1 MFVSTTVAP
10 ALLAL
15 AARALALPSAGRRDV
30 PSTSVWESV
39 EAAPSSWAQ
48 DEIAARSDESI
59 ELHIQLAQQN
69 MVEFEQLALAIAT
82 PGNAKYGQHMTRDEI
97 DAIIAPKEESRQ
109 LVFEWLGNNSLSD
122 TASLNER
129 GNIVTVTTTV
139 SKAEQLLNTKYNSY
153 TNAETGEK
161 ATRALS
167 VSLPEILFEHI
178 STIQPTTF
186 FGFKP
191 ITPKVRTDIGPD
203 VTYTTPTSL
212 STLYNFKGATALT
225 QGKMGIAGF
234 IKQWPSTADL
244 KTFLGKFAI
253 SGFGNSALSYTCTSV
268 NSGQCPAS
276 PSGANIGV
284 EANLDVQYARAITS
298 KIPNEFYSVG
308 GNNNQIYEYLSEYLL
323 ALSAAERPNVVSVSY
338 GGDESS
344 VTKSVASTT
353 CNQFMQLGA
362 AGVSILFA
370 SGDSG
375 VGSGCTISGSKAYQ
389 PDFPGGCPYVTM
401 VGGTTGSTT
410 EQAWV
415 DGGGGFSNYFTRPTW
430 QDTQVSSWLSK
441 NKDGNT
447 QYYNSAGRAY
457 PDVAAAATYFEIV
470 DGSKTEAVDGT
481 SCAAP
486 TFASIIELVNSN
498 RLAAGKSALG
508 FLNPWLYGNASSALT
523 DITAGSIGGCAAISG
538 AGFTAIAGWD
548 PATGL
553 GTPNYQKLL
562 TVSNAT

>member
-1 MFVSTTVAP
+1 MFVNTVAP

-15 AARALALPSAGRRDV
+15 AARTLALPSERRDAA
-30 PSTSVWESV
+30 PSSVWESI
-39 EAAPSSWAQ
+39 EAAPSAWSQ
-48 DEIAARSDESI
+48 DAVEADAEETL

-82 PGNAKYGQHMTRDEI
+82 PGNEKYGQHMTRDEI

-109 LVFEWLGNNSLSD
+109 AVFEWLGNNSLPN
-122 TASLNER
+122 AALNER
-129 GNIVTVTTTV
+129 GNIIIVNATVTQ
-139 SKAEQLLNTKYNSY
+139 AEQLLNTKYNTY
-153 TNAETGEK
+153 TNTETGEK

-167 VSLPEILFEHI
+167 VTMPESLFEHI

-203 VTYTTPTSL
+203 VTYTTPTAL
-212 STLYNFKGATALT
+212 ATLYNFKGVTGLT
-225 QGKMGIAGF
+225 EGLMGIAGF
-234 IKQWPSTADL
+234 IGQWPSAADL

-253 SGFGNSALSYTCTSV
+253 SGFGNSALSYTCTVV
-268 NSGQCPAS
+268 NSGKCPAS
-276 PSGANIGV
+276 PAGANIGV

-323 ALSAAERPNVVSVSY
+323 ALTAANRPNVVSVSY

-362 AGVSILFA
+362 AGVSVLFA

-401 VGGTTGSTT
+401 VGGTTGLTT
-410 EQAWV
+410 EQAWE

-430 QDTQVSSWLSK
+430 QDTQVSAWLAK
-441 NKDGNT
+441 NSDGNT
-447 QYYNSAGRAY
+447 QYYNTAGRAY

-486 TFASIIELVNSN
+486 TFASVIELVNSN

-523 DITAGSIGGCAAISG
+523 DITSGKIGGCAAISG

-553 GTPNYQKLL
+553 GSPNYQKLL